1 MKILHL
7 LTDGPGKLCDQI
19 ISAQSREHQV
29 TVIDLSR
36 RDVPYEKVV
45 DEIFAHDRVISW

>member
-1 MKILHL
+1 MRILHL
-7 LTDGPGKLCDQI
+7 LADGPEKLPNQI
-19 ISAQSREHQV
+19 VEAQSREHEV

-45 DEIFAHDRVISW
+45 DEIFAQDRVISW